1 MMKSYIPKNIDELFN
16 CLAEMTPNSKIVAGS
31 TDLGIRLQKGGL
43 SPDALLYMGSMK
55 EIRDIVEYNKYVEIG
70 SYVTHTELEKS
81 PIICKYFT
89 AISDAAKD
97 VGSLQ
102 IRNNGTIGGNIAN
115 ASPAGDLLPV
125 LFMLDA
131 TVVVATKNKELK
143 DIKISEFILGP
154 GKTVLEVGE
163 AIVKFRINKID
174 DFISAFI
181 KLGSR
186 KKLTISRIGCTIGI
200 TFKESTI
207 DDIKIYIEKIN
218 NNEDVTEEIHVNN
231 INDDMEEFMF
241 MGLRMIEGINLKTF
255 KKRFGK
261 DVFDIYDEV
270 IKNNIKKGLLVVD
283 SEKLYLSE
291 KGIELSNYVMSDFIL
306 N

>member
-1 MMKSYIPKNIDELFN
+1 MNIWDLEFRQVLLWMKKRFKN
-16 CLAEMTPNSKIVAGS
+16 
-31 TDLGIRLQKGGL
+31 
-43 SPDALLYMGSMK
+43 
-55 EIRDIVEYNKYVEIG
+55 
-70 SYVTHTELEKS
+70 
-81 PIICKYFT
+81 
-89 AISDAAKD
+89 
-97 VGSLQ
+97 
-102 IRNNGTIGGNIAN
+102 
-115 ASPAGDLLPV
+115 
-125 LFMLDA
+125 
-131 TVVVATKNKELK
+131 
-143 DIKISEFILGP
+143 
-154 GKTVLEVGE
+154 
-163 AIVKFRINKID
+163 
-174 DFISAFI
+174 
-181 KLGSR
+181 
-186 KKLTISRIGCTIGI
+186 
-200 TFKESTI
+200 I

-241 MGLRMIEGINLKTF
+241 MGLRMIEGINLKIF